1 MDDIDLNVHSVYKI
15 GTRTALIMGCER
27 SLLIMMITLAAAVGF
42 SLQSFFGIVLAV
54 GFFVIMLGIFRK
66 MAKFDPVLS
75 QIYIRHIHYK
85 KTYLAHATH
94 FAINN
99 KTYK

>member
-1 MDDIDLNVHSVYKI
+1 MDDLDLNVHSVYKI

-27 SLLIMMITLAAAVGF
+27 NLLIMTITLAAAVGF
-42 SLQSFFGIVLAV
+42 SLQSFLGIVLAV
-54 GFFVIMLGIFRK
+54 GFFVSMLGIFRK

-75 QIYIRHIHYK
+75 QIYIRHIQFK

-94 FAINN
+94 FSVN
-99 KTYK
+99 KKYYK